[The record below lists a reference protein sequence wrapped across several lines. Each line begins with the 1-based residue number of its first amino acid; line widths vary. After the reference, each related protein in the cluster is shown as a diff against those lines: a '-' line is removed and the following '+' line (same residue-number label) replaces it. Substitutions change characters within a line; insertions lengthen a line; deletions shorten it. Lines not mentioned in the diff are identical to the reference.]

1 MAKMAL
7 GMIETR
13 GLIPAVEATDVA
25 LKAANVSFAGQR
37 TAGAGLVS
45 VLLTG
50 DVAAVRA
57 ATEAGAAAAARL
69 GEVLSV
75 EVLSRPHD
83 ELDKLM
89 PKKK

>member
-7 GMIETR
+7 GLIETR
-13 GLIPAVEATDVA
+13 GMVPIVEATDVA
-25 LKAANVSFAGQR
+25 LKAANVTLAGVR
-37 TAGAGLVS
+37 TAGSGLVS
-45 VLLTG
+45 VALAG

-69 GEVLSV
+69 GEVVSV

-83 ELDKLM
+83 ELDKLI
-89 PKKK
+89 PARR

>member
-7 GMIETR
+7 GLIETR
-13 GLIPAVEATDVA
+13 GLVPAVEAMDVA
-25 LKAANVSFAGQR
+25 LKAANVTFAMQR
-37 TAGAGLVS
+37 TPGSGIVS
-45 VLLTG
+45 VSVVG

-57 ATEAGAAAAARL
+57 STEAGSAAAARL

-83 ELDKLM
+83 ELEKLM
-89 PKKK
+89 PKK